1 LYHTPTSRRKII
13 IDVRFGSVR
22 IVVVAAVVVD
32 DVENEEEGMMVK
44 DYIDLVVV
52 VVVVDAL
59 ALTPGDLINQL
70 PHRVLVIAVVITAA
84 SIYYIYYHCYYNNCC
99 YVLAL
104 RTYRVVKVLV
114 SLLRQRQMIYLIDT
128 HVLRNVSLHNTCTE
142 SYIDGHA

>member
-1 LYHTPTSRRKII
+1 LYRTPHRKII

-22 IVVVAAVVVD
+22 IVVVATVVVVD

-44 DYIDLVVV
+44 DYIDLV

-84 SIYYIYYHCYYNNCC
+84 SICHIYYHCFDKNCC
-99 YVLAL
+99 YILAL

-114 SLLRQRQMIYLIDT
+114 SLLRQMIHLIDT
-128 HVLRNVSLHNTCTE
+128 HVLRNVSLHSTCTE
-142 SYIDGHA
+142 S